1 MDAFLV
7 STVVVA
13 VAEIGDKTQLLALML
28 TLRFSKPAPIILG
41 ILIATLANHA
51 AAAWLGSSVA
61 GLISPTSQ
69 RWIVGASFLMMA
81 VWVLV
86 PDRTDDAERWTNRFG
101 AFGTT
106 LVSFFLVEIGDKTQI
121 ATIALA
127 ARYHAVLW
135 VTAGTTLGMMLA
147 NVPVVLLGR
156 LAAARLP
163 LKAMRITAAV
173 AFTVLA
179 VATLFEPVAAV
190 VARFLA
196 R

>member
-1 MDAFLV
+1 MA
-7 STVVVA
+7 
-13 VAEIGDKTQLLALML
+13 
-28 TLRFSKPAPIILG
+28 R
-41 ILIATLANHA
+41 
-51 AAAWLGSSVA
+51 
-61 GLISPTSQ
+61 
-69 RWIVGASFLMMA
+69 IVGRRPHQPDEPALDRRRVFPRDGG
-81 VWVLV
+81 V